1 MNEGWTTR
9 HVPARLV
16 VVRHG
21 QSLGNLADAA
31 AREGG
36 SGRLELTTRDADT
49 PLSDTGR
56 EQAQAL
62 GRAVARRGAGER
74 PGLVL
79 TSPYVRAADTATIAL
94 SGLADGTPV
103 VARDERLRERDLG
116 AFDGLTCDGIR
127 AAHPEEAER
136 RAFTGK
142 LYYRPPGGESW
153 TDVALRVRQ
162 LVADLAHTEHECVWV
177 FTHQAV
183 ILAFRLVLEGLTEEE
198 VLRIDREEPLP
209 NTSVTTYERD
219 DAGRLRLSTFADVSH
234 LEQEEAPTTR
244 EEPAHEPVD
253 RLVDEGTS

>member
-1 MNEGWTTR
+1 MSAAWTTR
-9 HVPARLV
+9 RVPARLV
-16 VVRHG
+16 IVRHG
-21 QSLGNLADAA
+21 QSMGNLADAA

-36 SGRLELTTRDADT
+36 SERLELTTRDADT
-49 PLSDTGR
+49 PLSGTGR
-56 EQAQAL
+56 EQAEAL
-62 GRAVARRGAGER
+62 GRAVARRAEDDR

-79 TSPYVRAADTATIAL
+79 ASPYVRAADTAALAL
-94 SGLADGTPV
+94 SGLADGTSV

-116 AFDGLTCDGIR
+116 AFDGLTGDGIR

-162 LVADLAHTEHECVWV
+162 VVADLADTEHEQVWV

-219 DAGRLRLSTFADVSH
+219 GDGRLRLVSFADVSH
-234 LEQEEAPTTR
+234 LEQEQAPTTR

-253 RLVDEGTS
+253 RLADGGGP

>member
-1 MNEGWTTR
+1 MNEGWTSR

-49 PLSDTGR
+49 PLSDAGR

-62 GRAVARRGAGER
+62 GRAIARRAAGER
-74 PGLVL
+74 PALVL
-79 TSPYVRAADTATIAL
+79 TSPYVRAADTAAIAL
-94 SGLADGTPV
+94 SGLPDGTPV

-116 AFDGLTCDGIR
+116 AFDGLTGDGIR

-162 LVADLAHTEHECVWV
+162 VVADLAHTEHEQVWV

-183 ILAFRLVLEGLTEEE
+183 IMSFRLALEGLDEQT
-198 VLRIDREEPLP
+198 VLALDRDEPLP
-209 NTSVTTYERD
+209 NCSLTRYRRRD
-219 DAGRLRLSTFADVSH
+219 DGGLALVSFADVGH
-234 LEQEEAPTTR
+234 LDDSEAEATR
-244 EEPAHEPVD
+244 EEPDSEPG
-253 RLVDEGTS
+253 RREGAR